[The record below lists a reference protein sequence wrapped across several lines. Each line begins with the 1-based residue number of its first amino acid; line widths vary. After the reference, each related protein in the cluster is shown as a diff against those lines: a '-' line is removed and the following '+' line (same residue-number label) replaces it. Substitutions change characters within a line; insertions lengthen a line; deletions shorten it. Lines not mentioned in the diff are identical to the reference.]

1 MCWRGLA
8 KVKHKLWKQLHACL
22 CKQLQVQ
29 LSFSFHVV
37 SGLYIVSGLYVMASK
52 AERVCLCVGL
62 QDLVGNTKANL
73 QLIYNKLVSRDSF
86 RITSSIS
93 SMHQPAV
100 SSSSRAAGLA
110 AGAFPTHD
118 PGVQPMTQ
126 QAPEH
131 VLNT

>member
-1 MCWRGLA
+1 M
-8 KVKHKLWKQLHACL
+8 
-22 CKQLQVQ
+22 QVQ

-52 AERVCLCVGL
+52 AERVCLCVCL

-93 SMHQPAV
+93 SMHQLAV

-118 PGVQPMTQ
+118 PGCSP
-126 QAPEH
+126 
-131 VLNT
+131 